1 MEFISNTNQKHSH
14 QINRLILQAEEVYM
28 AVAFVKQSG
37 ISQIM
42 PALKKALSKNTIFKI
57 IAGQHFSFTEPKAL
71 YSLRDL
77 LKKNPLSKLYLA
89 TADSKAEVFHPKLY
103 LFKTGNTGTIIC
115 GSANIT
121 TGGLENNIECS
132 LLIQCQ
138 TNEKVWL
145 QAIDFFHYLSE
156 PANSEEATLLAIKR
170 YESFY
175 ESQKNLHNQVRPI
188 PIRNKSQVEFNYPNL
203 LMHFK
208 SYDNEKR
215 DEIFTEKVGH
225 YNEARKVLNKIADD
239 KELSEAKFIPLLEE
253 LVSKAGERGWWHSGS
268 LFRKRRQVFPH
279 YKAFQKLV
287 QYIRQNANQSPSVI
301 FDTAKTQVKQ
311 IEGAGVNYITEIMM
325 TYNPDKY
332 ANLNKNPIT
341 VLKFEGDVFIKAH
354 RNSFTGDDYEGYCE
368 LISEIISKLGLRN
381 MLEIDSFFN
390 DIYWKIKK

>member
-1 MEFISNTNQKHSH
+1 
-14 QINRLILQAEEVYM
+14 M

-77 LKKNPLSKLYLA
+77 LKNNPLSKLYLA

-132 LLIQCQ
+132 LLIQCI
-138 TNEKVWL
+138 TNDKVWM
-145 QAIDFFHYLSE
+145 QAIDFFHHLAE
-156 PANSEEATLLAIKR
+156 PSNSEEATLLAIKR

-188 PIRNKSQVEFNYPNL
+188 PNRNKSQIEFNYPNL
-203 LMHFK
+203 LKHFK
-208 SYDNEKR
+208 SYNNEKR

-279 YKAFQKLV
+279 YKDFQKLV
-287 QYIRQNANQSPSVI
+287 QYIRQSSNQSPSVV
-301 FDTAKTQVKQ
+301 FETAKTQVKQ

-341 VLKFEGDVFIKAH
+341 VLKIEGDVFIKAH
-354 RNSFTGDDYEGYCE
+354 RNSFTGDDYEEYCE

-390 DIYWKIKK
+390 DLYWKIKK